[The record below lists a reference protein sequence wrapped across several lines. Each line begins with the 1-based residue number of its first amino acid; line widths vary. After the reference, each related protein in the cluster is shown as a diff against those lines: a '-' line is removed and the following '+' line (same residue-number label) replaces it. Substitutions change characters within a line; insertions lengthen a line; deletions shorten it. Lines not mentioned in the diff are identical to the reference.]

1 MSQMVVITT
10 SDPDTGES
18 VRDFFEITPPP
29 EPGRERTVL
38 AELVVGIHPGAT
50 ERSWADG
57 VATFADGRRMITA
70 SFAIRE
76 GGAPPDGD
84 AQATL
89 FDV

>member
-18 VRDFFEITPPP
+18 VRDVFEVTPPP

-38 AELVVGIHPGAT
+38 GELVTGIHPGAS
-50 ERSWADG
+50 EHSWSEG
-57 VATFADGRRMITA
+57 VATFVDGRRRITA
-70 SFAIRE
+70 EFAAQ
-76 GGAPPDGD
+76 GGAPSVGD